1 MALRHAF
8 SALFAAALL
17 CSSASMAAEYRPE
30 EYFSLDLSKAVLS
43 PRPLGPL
50 TAFEQVPIEAKADR
64 ASEPKWA
71 REELKTEPKS
81 VAAERVTVPHR
92 LTKAAS
98 LTPKTPARTHLAHR
112 HRNPLDAQAQ
122 DTRIQ
127 TWPCK
132 SGGIC
137 NWKQ

>member
-17 CSSASMAAEYRPE
+17 CSNASMAAEYRPD

-43 PRPLGPL
+43 PKPIGPPA
-50 TAFEQVPIEAKADR
+50 AFEQLPIEAKADR

-81 VAAERVTVPHR
+81 VAAERVTVPHH

-98 LTPKTPARTHLAHR
+98 LTPKAARTHVPHR

-127 TWPCK
+127 TWPCR